1 MNLFFQYDLN
11 LLKFIN
17 IDLSNAILTD
27 IMLFITDKHNWYPFI
42 LAAVVYLLYAGRKLP
57 HPGSWFTRINPRVFI
72 LGLILCIALTDQV
85 GTFLKHNVKRTR
97 PNRDEVI
104 SEQINCRLATG
115 GRRSFPSNHSANS
128 AGLAMFTAMVYPPLA
143 IPAAV
148 FSLLVGF
155 SRIYLGVHY
164 PSDVL
169 VGWLIGALS
178 GLLIWRILRKKLFGL
193 GVSGFVNMFRFRQ
206 LQVETIPSEKWE
218 KHLWSTLDGVE
229 VNGFLLKGGKRLI
242 IFVHGLGGS
251 MMSRVEL
258 GEILNENFGYSFLL
272 IPLCGTDNH
281 PTKLTSGGTGE
292 VHDILG
298 ALKHAAS
305 QGFSYSDI
313 VIYGTSMGGASAIKA
328 CALAGEMLPRG
339 LIVHGAFT
347 SFFESAKR
355 KTGQLGTFMLKFLMP
370 GWASRALTEFT
381 PIFWLDYLELSCGVE
396 YIYGEY
402 DRVSPPEDGELMAG
416 KTESLICRVSVL
428 PGIGHPTGQNAS
440 ESVLVVALKESL
452 DRIYA

>member
-27 IMLFITDKHNWYPFI
+27 VMLFITDKHNWYPFI

-57 HPGSWFTRINPRVFI
+57 HPGSWFTRVNPRVFI
-72 LGLILCIALTDQV
+72 LGLILCVALTDQV

-104 SEQINCRLATG
+104 SEQINCRLTTG

-128 AGLAMFTAMVYPPLA
+128 AGLAVFTAMVYPPLA
-143 IPAAV
+143 IPAVV

-178 GLLIWRILRKKLFGL
+178 GILVWQILKKKLFGL

-206 LQVETIPSEKWE
+206 FQVNSIPSEKWE
-218 KHLWSTLDGVE
+218 KHGWNTLDGIGVE
-229 VNGFLLKGGKRLI
+229 GFLLRGSKKLI
-242 IFVHGLGGS
+242 IFAHGLGGS

-258 GEILNENFGYSFLL
+258 GEILNENSGYSFMLL
-272 IPLCGTDNH
+272 PLRGTDNH
-281 PTKLTSGGTGE
+281 STKLTSGGIRE

-298 ALKHAAS
+298 ALKYAAS
-305 QGFSYSDI
+305 LGFSYSDI

-339 LIVHGAFT
+339 IIVHGAFT
-347 SFFESAKR
+347 SFFKSAER
-355 KTGQLGTFMLKFLMP
+355 KTGRFGTFMLKFLMP

-381 PIFWLDYLELSCGVE
+381 PTFWLNYLELSCGVE
-396 YIYGEY
+396 YIYGEF

-428 PGIGHPTGQNAS
+428 PGMGHPTGRNAS
-440 ESVLVVALKESL
+440 ESVLVTALKESL
-452 DRIYA
+452 DRIFA